1 MSFSDTI
8 TLPANA
14 TRYDYTTT
22 IFSNPEAELSEV
34 FSVSLQFVSGHQL
47 TVNGSNAIITINDTD
62 G

>member
-1 MSFSDTI
+1 MSFNDTI

-14 TRYDYTTT
+14 TRYDYTIT
-22 IFSNPEAELSEV
+22 IFSNPEAELPEV
-34 FSVSLQFVSGHQL
+34 FSVSLEFVSGNQL